1 MMDVKDLA
9 HVALKAGEIL
19 LKSGAE
25 IYRVEDTIVRI
36 CTSYNAVCESFA
48 LPTGIFISVK
58 GTDGKEQLVM
68 KRIEGRTVDLQ
79 RIELI
84 NDFSRSLQNKQLT
97 YEEALNTLKA
107 IEESGSY
114 NLMTRLAG
122 AGVATF
128 VFTILFRGTI
138 AEGLAAMPIGILI
151 YILSQKIS
159 EKGFFQFFQFFV
171 SGMLAAMISLVVV
184 KIFPQLSVYR
194 IIIGSIII
202 LLPGVAI
209 TNSIKDALYGD
220 IVSSMARFGEALL
233 IATAIGAGVGIGLT
247 IGLRWM

>member
-1 MMDVKDLA
+1 MMDVKELA

-19 LKSGAE
+19 LRSGAE

-58 GTDGKEQLVM
+58 DNNGNEQLVM

-84 NDFSRSLQNKQLT
+84 NDFSRSLQKKQLT
-97 YEEALNTLKA
+97 YEEALNALKA
-107 IEESGSY
+107 IEESGSF
-114 NLMTRLAG
+114 NLITRLAG

-128 VFTILFRGTI
+128 VFTILFRGTVG
-138 AEGLAAMPIGILI
+138 EGLAAMPIGILI
-151 YILSQKIS
+151 YIISEKIS
-159 EKGFFQFFQFFV
+159 EKGFFQFFQFFI
-171 SGMLAAMISLVVV
+171 SSMIAALISLGVV
-184 KIFPQLSVYR
+184 KVFTQLSVYR

-220 IVSSMARFGEALL
+220 IVSSMARLGEALL